1 MDGSSFQHPQ
11 PNPNLSP
18 RRQKAEHIRKKAAE
32 RSRPHVTT
40 TANGECIDFAGT
52 WPTNFTKGLPHD
64 ANGIVEPQAMGL
76 FVAAINNPDQAF
88 KVPVGPRNATKRH
101 RPDPSIYPAT
111 ADDNTVKDFFH
122 PANPGDRPGVRA
134 WESPVSGHVYDLEGP
149 DAGSV
154 GMAPAPKLGSDELAA
169 EMAEVYAMAIL
180 RDTPFTAMSAG
191 DATTDMVISALA
203 ALPWFD
209 PAATPTDAGGNPL
222 SPFAQKRRAAQFLN
236 GTALSRQT
244 LFRGSTPGAKAG
256 PYISQFMLQ
265 GNRDLRGATGPENGT
280 IVYGPQ
286 RVDQRV
292 EAQKQGVDYM
302 TEWTR
307 WLDVQNGAN
316 LKGTDQFEAETRFVT
331 TPRDLASYV
340 HFDALY
346 QAYLNACLILLG
358 HKAKHDRGLPEPN
371 KTDDGAVSRD
381 AFATFGGPHVLT
393 LVTETATRALKAVRR
408 QKYNF
413 HLRARPEAM
422 GGVACLSKNGLG
434 AALGTAQTAASAHV
448 QKLEAAAANGFSIME
463 AIAAANGPGGVP
475 VEPAGG
481 TPVNY
486 LLPMAFPEGSPMHP
500 AYGAGHATVAG
511 SCTTMLK
518 AFFEMYDED
527 GNELT
532 LADIGMGVLVPT
544 PDGQSLVPA
553 AGINGNG
560 LTIQGELDK
569 VAANVSIGRNMA
581 GVHYY
586 SDYYDSLRMGE
597 RIAVGMLLEQ
607 AITYGEKMCMSFT
620 SFDGDRITISHDGD
634 PHDPATL
641 TVTDTNGDP
650 VSEDAWFLRHVDLA
664 FATV

>member
-11 PNPNLSP
+11 PKPNLSA
-18 RRQKAEHIRKKAAE
+18 RRTTAEHIRKKAAE
-32 RSRPHVTT
+32 YSRPHVATV
-40 TANGECIDFAGT
+40 ANGECVAFEGT

-64 ANGIVEPQAMGL
+64 DNGIVEPQSMAL
-76 FVAAINNPDQAF
+76 LVDAINDPDHAF
-88 KVPVGPRNATKRH
+88 RVPLGPRNAAKRH
-101 RPDPSIYPAT
+101 RPETAIYPAD
-111 ADDNTVKDFFH
+111 ADDDTVLTFFH
-122 PANPGDRPGVRA
+122 PANPGDKPMVRA
-134 WESPVSGHVYDLEGP
+134 WESPISGHVYDLEGP

-180 RDTPFTAMSAG
+180 RDVPFTEM
-191 DATTDMVISALA
+191 ATGAADGVISALN

-209 PAATPTDAGGNPL
+209 PAQTPTDAGG
-222 SPFAQKRRAAQFLN
+222 AQISAFSDNRRKARFLN

-265 GNRDLRGATGPENGT
+265 GNRDLRGSVGPENGV
-280 IVYGPQ
+280 IGYGAQ

-292 EAQKQGVDYM
+292 ASHEQGHDYM
-302 TEWTR
+302 TDWTH

-316 LKGTDQFEAETRFVT
+316 LKGTDRFEADLRFVT
-331 TPRDLASYV
+331 TPRDLATYV

-358 HKAKHDRGLPEPN
+358 HGAKHDRGLPEPN
-371 KTDDGAVSRD
+371 MTTDDAVSRD

-393 LVTETATRALKAVRR
+393 LVTETATRSLKAVRR

-413 HLRARPEAM
+413 HLRARPEAL

-434 AALGTAQTAASAHV
+434 GELGAAEALAGQHV
-448 QKLEAAAANGFSIME
+448 SKLEGAAAGTFSIMDT
-463 AIAAANGPGGVP
+463 IADANGPGGVP

-518 AFFEMYDED
+518 AFFEMFDED

-532 LADIGMGVLVPT
+532 LADVGMGVLVPT
-544 PDGQSLVPA
+544 SDGQSLVPA
-553 AGINGNG
+553 GGINGNA
-560 LTIQGELDK
+560 LTVQGEIDK
-569 VAANVSIGRNMA
+569 LAANISIGRNMA

-597 RIAVGMLLEQ
+597 RVAVGMLLEQ
-607 AITYGEKMCMSFT
+607 AITYGEPMSMSFT
-620 SFDGDRITISHDGD
+620 SFDGESITISHDGD
-634 PHDPATL
+634 PDTPPLLAVEDP
-641 TVTDTNGDP
+641 DGNP
-650 VSEDAWFLRHVDLA
+650 VSEDEWFLKHVDPA